1 MSKKLKQNY
10 LIDVNK
16 KNRINRNNEKKPLII
31 YFNEEK
37 GKKCNRIIEKKGKNY
52 KKTSIF
58 YEYHG
63 TSSV

>member
-1 MSKKLKQNY
+1 

-37 GKKCNRIIEKKGKNY
+37 GRKCNRIIEKREKIT